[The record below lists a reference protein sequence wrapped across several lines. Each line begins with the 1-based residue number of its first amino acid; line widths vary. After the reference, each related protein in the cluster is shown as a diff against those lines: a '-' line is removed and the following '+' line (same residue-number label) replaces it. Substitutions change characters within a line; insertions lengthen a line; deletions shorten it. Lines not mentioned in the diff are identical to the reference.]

1 MHLVLHKRHQ
11 QDTYMGFV
19 DMQGLTDAM
28 APVKRKASALDC
40 HELAVQLGTLEEG
53 KKKLGVATSED
64 GQPAN
69 PVHFPRAQA
78 YTP

>member
-1 MHLVLHKRHQ
+1 MHLVLHKHHQ

-40 HELAVQLGTLEEG
+40 HELAVQSGTLEEG
-53 KKKLGVATSED
+53 KEKLVAISED
-64 GQPAN
+64 GQQAN
-69 PVHFPRAQA
+69 PVHFPRARA